1 MPALE
6 ANIFIQFR
14 VVIRAMIADKISLGA
29 GVGKTAANYLL
40 YLALMKIN
48 TGAKGG
54 QGSYS
59 QKM

>member
-1 MPALE
+1 
-6 ANIFIQFR
+6 
-14 VVIRAMIADKISLGA
+14 MIADKISLGA

-59 QKM
+59 QKS